1 MLFPIVSLRTC
12 EGKNFRIEKRNNLKK
27 KNSNQGEKKRKE
39 KTYMEEK
46 RQAKV
51 NARRNKTQAMEAVSK
66 YLFGQAAEK
75 MDLKANSNSENPNQT
90 GQDIRC
96 SHIQYMELAE
106 NTRLIVKTLAC
117 ITKTRLYKLTP
128 LNPTFI

>member
-1 MLFPIVSLRTC
+1 
-12 EGKNFRIEKRNNLKK
+12 
-27 KNSNQGEKKRKE
+27 
-39 KTYMEEK
+39 MEEK